1 MGSSGAKLEP
11 KVEVGD
17 GGYVLEDVP
26 HLTDYIPHL
35 PVSSFSAF
43 FFSSCFDEE
52 SWASWMVMMICVL
65 NEVKMEL
72 FSCWYWLVL
81 IFLC

>member
-1 MGSSGAKLEP
+1 MGSSGAELEP

-26 HLTDYIPHL
+26 HLADLTPHL
-35 PVSSFSAF
+35 PVSSSAF
-43 FFSSCFDEE
+43 FFQLLDVKSLV
-52 SWASWMVMMICVL
+52 SWMAIMICVL
-65 NEVKMEL
+65 NEVKIEL
-72 FSCWYWLVL
+72 FSCWYWLVV